1 MQVVTSD
8 FVSGKKVL
16 LRYDIDVAVGEG
28 TGGRLQVTEDFRLK
42 VGLPTLKLCLENARE
57 TIIFGHL
64 GRPNGE
70 DPDFSVAP
78 IYEWLAYQ
86 EDLRSHLESGKLKL
100 LENLRFEKGEDEASL
115 DYAKQLAS
123 YGEVYVMEA
132 FAAHHPAASTT
143 VLPTLL
149 PHAAGLNFFKEVEKL
164 REIRENPKKPLVV
177 IIGGVKIEDKL
188 PAIEAMSKIADHVLV
203 GGKIASEITTYDA
216 IAHQVVMVASLTE
229 DGLDITQ
236 ATVDS
241 WVRIIRTA
249 GMILWNGPL
258 GRISNFQY
266 PISNEEELG
275 SEKGSFLIAQAIL
288 QSKAEVI
295 LGGGDTIAALN
306 KWDLL
311 DQFQAKGFVSTG
323 GGAMLKLLETGTL
336 PTIEALE

>member
-258 GRISNFQY
+258 GRISNFQ
-266 PISNEEELG
+266 
-275 SEKGSFLIAQAIL
+275 
-288 QSKAEVI
+288 
-295 LGGGDTIAALN
+295 
-306 KWDLL
+306 
-311 DQFQAKGFVSTG
+311 
-323 GGAMLKLLETGTL
+323 
-336 PTIEALE
+336 

>member
-16 LRYDIDVAVGEG
+16 LRYDIDVPVEDGK
-28 TGGRLQVTEDFRLK
+28 VTEDFRLK
-42 VGLPTLKLCLENARE
+42 AGLPTLKLCLEHAKE
-57 TIIFGHL
+57 TIIFGHI
-64 GRPNGE
+64 GRPASTSVGLGGSEGE

-78 IYEWLAYQ
+78 VYEWFKDNGFQ
-86 EDLRSHLESGKLKL
+86 EELNSKKLRL
-100 LENLRFEKGEDEASL
+100 LENLRFETGEDEASL

-123 YGEVYVMEA
+123 FGEVFVMEA

-149 PHAAGLNFFKEVEKL
+149 PHRAGSNFLKEVEKL
-164 REIRENPKKPLVV
+164 REVRENPKKPLVV

-188 PAIEAMSKIADHVLV
+188 PAIEAMSKKADHVLV

-229 DGLDITQ
+229 DGLDISR

-249 GMILWNGPL
+249 GTILW
-258 GRISNFQY
+258 
-266 PISNEEELG
+266 
-275 SEKGSFLIAQAIL
+275 K
-288 QSKAEVI
+288 
-295 LGGGDTIAALN
+295 
-306 KWDLL
+306 
-311 DQFQAKGFVSTG
+311 
-323 GGAMLKLLETGTL
+323 
-336 PTIEALE
+336 